1 MNNIREGEVTRRDRS
16 RQWVGVGLRKKQIE
30 IQWKEE
36 KRQSQACCLF
46 RVCLCHCGSVAE
58 GLHDVSHEHW
68 GPRAMLMS
76 PRSSICHQSSADK
89 GAASTGAHVIS
100 TICDSTREA
109 PVWANSPFFVKGW
122 KMREKREESAV
133 LGENLGE
140 RNSVYHAQMPAQ
152 SSKE

>member
-46 RVCLCHCGSVAE
+46 RVCLCHCGSIAE
-58 GLHDVSHEHW
+58 GLQDVSHEHW
-68 GPRAMLMS
+68 GPCAVLMS
-76 PRSSICHQSSADK
+76 PRLSICHQSSADK
-89 GAASTGAHVIS
+89 GAASAGAHVIS

-109 PVWANSPFFVKGW
+109 PVWAKSPFFLCEGVENEGEKG
-122 KMREKREESAV
+122 EKYNF
-133 LGENLGE
+133 G
-140 RNSVYHAQMPAQ
+140 
-152 SSKE
+152 SKFGGICIMCKCLHKEPE